1 MTASVDH
8 ATDAVVQTAIRN
20 LKDVTLIV
28 VAHRL
33 STIAD
38 SDKILVLGA
47 GKLLEYDSPKSLL
60 AKKGGHYW
68 ALCNDSH
75 EKEELIALSEGAS
88 R

>member
-1 MTASVDH
+1 MDH
-8 ATDAVVQTAIRN
+8 TTDGLVQKAIRN
-20 LKDVTLIV
+20 LHDVTLIV

-47 GKLLEYDSPKSLL
+47 GKLLEYDSPKNLL
-60 AKKGGHYW
+60 ENKSSHYY

-75 EKEELIALSEGAS
+75 EREHLVALANGTAQ